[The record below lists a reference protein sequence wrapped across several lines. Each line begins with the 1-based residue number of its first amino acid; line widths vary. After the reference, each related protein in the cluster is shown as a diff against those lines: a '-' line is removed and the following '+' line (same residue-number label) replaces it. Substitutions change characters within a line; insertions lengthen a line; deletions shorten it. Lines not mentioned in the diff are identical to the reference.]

1 MSRISE
7 IRSSGY
13 GEVVN
18 IVDEIETRYFARRKE
33 LIDLGGDW
41 TKDDLQEMLF
51 EIFDRVGYTEYVV
64 GETIS
69 GGIE

>member
-41 TKDDLQEMLF
+41 TKEDLQEMLF
-51 EIFDRVGYTEYVV
+51 EIFERVGYTEYVV